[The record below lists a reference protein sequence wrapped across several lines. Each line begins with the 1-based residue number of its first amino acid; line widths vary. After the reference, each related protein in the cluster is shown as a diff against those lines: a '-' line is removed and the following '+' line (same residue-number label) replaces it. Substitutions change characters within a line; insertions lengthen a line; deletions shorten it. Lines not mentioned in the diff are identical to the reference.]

1 MTADGPMPPIDARY
15 YYEDEDRHGNVRRYF
30 RRRIAGTTKFRK
42 VRLREEPG
50 SPEFHEEFAAALAGR
65 PYLGKGAAA
74 APPPAPKVVERSLRW
89 LVQRYY
95 RDSLEFRAYDE
106 ETKKVR
112 RNILKALCGEP
123 VSDDDKREIG
133 DLPCEIPEDKII
145 VLVKR
150 KAETSVNSAN
160 ARLKAIRKLSEWA
173 VAEKPPLMVRNVAK
187 GIDLLKAPRTGGHHT
202 FDVAEIEQYCERHP
216 PGTKAW
222 LALWLFLLLGQ
233 RISDVAKFGRQHIR
247 RPDHVSPKLR
257 EIHPGRWLAFRQH
270 KNRNRSPVDLV
281 IPILPQ
287 LEEVLAVSKQAGV
300 LGDMTFLETGFRKP
314 FTVKGLGN
322 WFGDRCLEA
331 KVPGRAHGLR
341 KAGATI
347 SAQNGATPHQ
357 LMAIFGWKTLA
368 QAELY
373 TKAVQQQ
380 LMAGG
385 AMNLLV
391 FTPGGQEGQ

>member
-1 MTADGPMPPIDARY
+1 MTADGSMPPIDARY
-15 YYEDEDRHGNVRRYF
+15 YYEDQDRHGNTRRYF
-30 RRRIAGTTKFRK
+30 RRRIPGTAKLRK
-42 VRLREEPG
+42 VRLREKPG
-50 SPEFHEEFAAALAGR
+50 SAEFHEEFAAAMAGR
-65 PYLGKGAAA
+65 PYVRKGEKA

-95 RDSLEFRAYDE
+95 RDSLEFRGYDE

-112 RNILKALCGEP
+112 RRILKALCNEP
-123 VSDDDKREIG
+123 VSQDDKREIG
-133 DLPCEIPEDKII
+133 DLPCDISEAAIL
-145 VLVKR
+145 VLIKR
-150 KAETSVNSAN
+150 KADTSINSAN

-187 GIDLLKAPRTGGHHT
+187 GVALLKAPKTGGHHT

-216 PGTKAW
+216 PGTKGY
-222 LALWLFLLLGQ
+222 LALHLFLLLGQ

-247 RPDHVSPKLR
+247 RADQVAPRLR

-287 LEEVLAVSKQAGV
+287 LEEVFTISRQTGV
-300 LGDMTFLETGFRKP
+300 LGELTFLETGVGKP

-322 WFGDRCLEA
+322 WFGDRCFEA

-347 SAQNGATPHQ
+347 SAQNGATSHQ

-391 FTPGGQEGQ
+391 FTPGGQQQ

>member
-1 MTADGPMPPIDARY
+1 MTTDGSMPPIDVRY
-15 YYEDEDRHGNVRRYF
+15 YYEDQDRHGNTRRYF
-30 RRRIAGTTKFRK
+30 RRRIPGSAKFRK
-42 VRLREEPG
+42 VRLREKPDT
-50 SPEFHEEFAAALAGR
+50 PEFHEEFAAALAGR
-65 PYLGKGAAA
+65 PFIRTGEKPPT
-74 APPPAPKVVERSLRW
+74 PPPPKVVERSLRW

-95 RDSLEFRAYDE
+95 KDSLEFRAYDE

-112 RNILKALCGEP
+112 RNILKSLCKEP
-123 VSDDDKREIG
+123 VSEDDKREIG
-133 DLPCEIPEDKII
+133 DLPCDMPEAAI
-145 VLVKR
+145 VVMVRR
-150 KAETSVNSAN
+150 KAESSINSAN

-173 VAEKPPLMVRNVAK
+173 VAEKPPLMVKNVAK

-222 LALWLFLLLGQ
+222 LALHLFLLFGQ
-233 RISDVAKFGRQHIR
+233 RISDVAKFGKQHIR
-247 RPDHVSPKLR
+247 RPDHVAAKLR

-287 LEEVLAVSKQAGV
+287 LEEVLAISKQAGV
-300 LGDMTFLETGFRKP
+300 LGDMTFLETEYGKP

-322 WFGDRCLEA
+322 WFGDRCSEA

-391 FTPGGQEGQ
+391 FTPGGQP